1 MQYTFYKESVRIIE
15 SLFLKG
21 KFETY
26 AEKHFLANITTIH
39 NNICQTKIPSKIAM
53 SEKKLVT
60 VDYHEQKILSTAVH
74 PTKQSRVGWE
84 IM

>member
-1 MQYTFYKESVRIIE
+1 MNVSTDKADICSTPFYKESVRISE

-26 AEKHFLANITTIH
+26 AEKHVLANITTIH

-60 VDYHEQKILSTAVH
+60 VDYHEQK
-74 PTKQSRVGWE
+74 K
-84 IM
+84 

>member
-1 MQYTFYKESVRIIE
+1 
-15 SLFLKG
+15 
-21 KFETY
+21 
-26 AEKHFLANITTIH
+26 
-39 NNICQTKIPSKIAM
+39 M

-84 IM
+84 IMWAYHQVLAMELQSQNRAN